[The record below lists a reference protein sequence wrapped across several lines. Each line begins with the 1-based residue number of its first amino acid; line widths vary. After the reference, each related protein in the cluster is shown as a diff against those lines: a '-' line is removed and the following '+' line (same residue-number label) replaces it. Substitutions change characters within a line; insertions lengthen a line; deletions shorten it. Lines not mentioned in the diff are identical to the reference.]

1 MAIVGTAGDQHF
13 ATGAVAAMLA
23 SHGIATIGI
32 NVVGWGFGPLGTLAI
47 KLTDGS
53 SLVIPDAGR
62 GIDQNGDNM
71 IGLTEGTSAAAP
83 RTWTIGARDS
93 DHQNAIDL
101 LQLVRV
107 IEVGM
112 DVDGDGSP
120 DLDPNRISY
129 FGNSGGGIYGA
140 VFLAL
145 EPNIYAAAAIYP
157 GTASPEHG
165 RWAPGMRANLGQ
177 QLRDRVPSLLNAPGI
192 TMIDGVPINPPHFN
206 ENKPLRDQPP
216 VTNEIEGAMD
226 IQKAIGAVG
235 VGTAVGQ
242 STVAWARYLREAPLP
257 GLLPK
262 SLLIFFGKGDQ
273 NAINPGTSAILRAGN
288 LADRTVHYRHDL
300 AFAEDPTIPR
310 NPHFLI
316 TAPISPNALFRSIV
330 QGVQRQ
336 IATFFA
342 SDGTVVVHPEPARFF
357 EVPVVGP
364 LPEDLNYI
372 R

>member
-1 MAIVGTAGDQHF
+1 MATTDRSNRRNIGGCPSD
-13 ATGAVAAMLA
+13 MD
-23 SHGIATIGI
+23 IA
-32 NVVGWGFGPLGTLAI
+32 
-47 KLTDGS
+47 
-53 SLVIPDAGR
+53 
-62 GIDQNGDNM
+62 
-71 IGLTEGTSAAAP
+71 
-83 RTWTIGARDS
+83 ARDNGL
-93 DHQNAIDL
+93 QNAIDL

-112 DVDGDGSP
+112 DVNGDGSP
-120 DLDPNRISY
+120 DVDPNRISY

-157 GTASPEHG
+157 GNASPEHG

-216 VTNEIEGAMD
+216 VINEIDGAMD
-226 IQKAIGAVG
+226 IQKAMELAEWGRQGSPRSRGLAI
-235 VGTAVGQ
+235 
-242 STVAWARYLREAPLP
+242 SARRRLP
-257 GLLPK
+257 GLWPK
-262 SLLIFFGKGDQ
+262 SLLFFFGKGDQ

-288 LADRTVHYRHDL
+288 LADRRSTIDHDL
-300 AFAEDPTIPR
+300 AFTEDPTIPR

-316 TAPISPNALFRSIV
+316 TGADRPNALFRSIV

-336 IATFFA
+336 IAAFFA
-342 SDGTVVVHPEPARFF
+342 SDGTVIIHPNLHASSM
-357 EVPVVGP
+357 VPLVGP
-364 LPEDLNYI
+364 LPET
-372 R
+372 